1 MTDGLAVYQAAARGS
16 PKIALLFCWAHVRR
30 KFLEALGSYPQC
42 RAGPE
47 LIGQMYVVERQVP
60 RLAGLS
66 AEAREEAL
74 QLRAQLRATQTK
86 PPLEQLWAWAQEQQC
101 LPQSRLRVALDY
113 MRSLWPGLIRFADDP
128 RLPLD
133 NNRCELDL
141 RTVVVEERTTTGA
154 SPSEA
159 RTQRRSCTPD
169 RNGEAAGTGR
179 AAVSAV
185 GNAPGAGQARHS
197 ADAAPNAVEVS
208 RSRSSQGPDLDPARC
223 TQARGRSRPLRLR
236 AGARCHPGRA
246 QLPPRRA
253 PSYVAVAVNGG

>member
-42 RAGPE
+42 ERALT

-74 QLRAQLRATQTK
+74 RLRAQLRATKTK
-86 PPLEQLWAWAQEQQC
+86 PLLEQLWAWAQEQQC

-141 RTVVVEERTTTGA
+141 RTVVVGRKNHYGSKSER
-154 SPSEA
+154 
-159 RTQRRSCTPD
+159 
-169 RNGEAAGTGR
+169 GTHA
-179 AAVSAV
+179 AAVLYTLIETARQL
-185 GNAPGAGQARHS
+185 GLDERQYLQWATRQALDKPGTAPTPHQM
-197 ADAAPNAVEVS
+197 
-208 RSRSSQGPDLDPARC
+208 RSK
-223 TQARGRSRPLRLR
+223 
-236 AGARCHPGRA
+236 
-246 QLPPRRA
+246 
-253 PSYVAVAVNGG
+253 